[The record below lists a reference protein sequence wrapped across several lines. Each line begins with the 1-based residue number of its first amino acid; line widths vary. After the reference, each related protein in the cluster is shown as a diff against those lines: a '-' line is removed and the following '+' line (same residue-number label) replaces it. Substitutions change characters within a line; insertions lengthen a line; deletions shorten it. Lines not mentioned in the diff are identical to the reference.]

1 MITLDSLLTKYL
13 TWCATH
19 RAPRSL
25 EWYTGHIEGFRKF
38 LGDNAQMDCQALK
51 PFHIVEW
58 VDSHPKWGDT
68 NKGGAI
74 ISIKRVYSW
83 SEEMG
88 YIEVNP
94 IKKLK
99 KPTAKRRDNHMKP
112 DDFERI
118 LAKLRAG
125 DPFRDIFLF
134 AWHSGA
140 RPQEC
145 RHIEPRHVNLE
156 RGCIVFPKEESKGK
170 RKARVIHLF
179 GESLEIITRLMAQGR
194 EGKIFL
200 NNRHTP
206 WTKYALCN
214 RMHRLS
220 KETGRKFAMYD
231 ARTSGTSPAAS
242 AWRSHARHGFATRK
256 LIQGHDH
263 LTIAALMGHTDGSML
278 AKVYSH
284 IDSDDAHLKKA
295 LID

>member
-13 TWCATH
+13 TWCETH

-25 EWYTGHIEGFRKF
+25 EWYSGHIEGFRKF
-38 LGDNAQMDCQALK
+38 LGDNAHMDCQALK

-58 VDSHPKWGDT
+58 TDSHPKWGDT
-68 NKGGAI
+68 YKGGAI

-83 SEEMG
+83 AEEMG

-112 DDFERI
+112 GDFDNI
-118 LAKLRAG
+118 MAHLREG

-156 RGCIVFPKEESKGK
+156 RGCIIFPKEESKGK
-170 RKARVIHLF
+170 RKARVIHLY

-194 EGKIFL
+194 TGKIFL

-206 WTKYALCN
+206 WTKWALCN

-220 KETGRKFAMYD
+220 KVTGKRMAMYD
-231 ARTSGTSPAAS
+231 
-242 AWRSHARHGFATRK
+242 ARHGFATRK

-295 LID
+295 LEN